1 VLAVPA
7 AVWIAA
13 AVAQVTGDCDLECG
27 DRDRGY
33 FLLVMVTAP
42 LIPLGMALVARRA
55 LPAVLLRV
63 GLVACVLACA
73 AFVLLGLVLVAVGIG
88 GFVDLLE
95 GNYVVNLDDPAGS
108 RRQAIIDVVI
118 WVLGALW
125 CFGVAL
131 GTLAVRRRLRR
142 RYPSRPWL
150 PGDRST
156 SAG

>member
-1 VLAVPA
+1 MLAVPA

-13 AVAQVTGDCDLECG
+13 AVAQVTGDCDVECG

-42 LIPLGMALVARRA
+42 LIPLGMALVA
-55 LPAVLLRV
+55 
-63 GLVACVLACA
+63 
-73 AFVLLGLVLVAVGIG
+73 VGIG
-88 GFVDLLE
+88 AFVDLVE
-95 GNYVVNLDDPAGS
+95 GNYGVNLDDPAGS

-131 GTLAVRRRLRR
+131 GTLAVGRRLRR
-142 RYPSRPWL
+142 RYPSGPWH